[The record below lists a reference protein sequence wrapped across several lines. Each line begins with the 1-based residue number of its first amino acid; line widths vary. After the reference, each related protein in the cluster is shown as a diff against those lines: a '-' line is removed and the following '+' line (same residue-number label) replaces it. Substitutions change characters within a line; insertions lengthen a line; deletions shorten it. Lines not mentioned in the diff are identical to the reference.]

1 MRASRPPCTCTGP
14 PVRLVRQVAHPRPRP
29 GPFGGQRRRRSLPGK
44 RSAVTGFADR
54 GPRVRLRRPNLRRR
68 MPRALSRPGRAA
80 GARGGESC
88 LALWYS
94 GSACLDPAKV
104 FLGLRAPAHLA
115 LSTHLCSPML
125 RISFPTWSNSE
136 FSFNVCGRNQDR
148 VGVEASQPSS
158 EEKQNCMEAGIPF
171 SDASWTCGHGAFGK
185 TVRPCD
191 LTAVWKQS
199 NEAASHSLTAT
210 MPSLPPPRVALG
222 KALDKLMRFLRSARR
237 S

>member
-29 GPFGGQRRRRSLPGK
+29 GPFGGQRMRSSLPGK
-44 RSAVTGFADR
+44 RSAVTWFADR

-125 RISFPTWSNSE
+125 RISFPTWSNSGPCSHSTFADE
-136 FSFNVCGRNQDR
+136 TRTVLESRPVSRQVKEKNLYRGR
-148 VGVEASQPSS
+148 V
-158 EEKQNCMEAGIPF
+158 GIPF
-171 SDASWTCGHGAFGK
+171 SDAPWTCGHGAFGK
-185 TVRPCD
+185 TVR
-191 LTAVWKQS
+191 A
-199 NEAASHSLTAT
+199 
-210 MPSLPPPRVALG
+210 M
-222 KALDKLMRFLRSARR
+222 
-237 S
+237 